1 MKMWGRSIP
10 RLANSLWFAFDKV
23 FCVLLLLSFLFV
35 STCSMKFQREINS
48 VILNKAIPFFL

>member
-1 MKMWGRSIP
+1 MWGRSIP
-10 RLANSLWFAFDKV
+10 RLANSLWFAFDKM

-35 STCSMKFQREINS
+35 STCSMKFEREINS